1 MKFIVS
7 AGGQGTKL
15 WPYSRE
21 NNPKQFQ
28 KILNGE
34 SLFSYNVKTLL
45 RKYPPTD
52 VLISTKERYLK
63 IAREQVPQIPNEN
76 YIIEPDSPKNRGPA
90 DGLATVFLDIKYPGE
105 PFMIVQSDCVR
116 IPESNYLL
124 LIETAEK
131 LVKEH
136 KKFISGGIAVM
147 YPDLGV
153 DYLKLGRKIHS
164 YGNVDVYEATEYI
177 DRPSSYAETKELIE
191 NFNVVKH
198 SNHNCWYPQMLLE
211 AYAHYKPDW
220 HKALVEIKKI
230 LSETNSFEGIAQI
243 YQAMEAGATEIV
255 TKHIFKDALILQL
268 NYNWVDIG
276 TWNSLYEYFARKD
289 QVYKEGNVIA
299 MDSKSS
305 LIKSDNPEKL
315 IAVFGLKD
323 MVVVD
328 TADTLLIVPKDKTDR
343 IKDIQEEL
351 RNKKLNKYL

>member
-45 RKYPPTD
+45 RKYPAND
-52 VLISTKERYLK
+52 ILISTKDRYVK
-63 IAREQVPQIPNEN
+63 IAREQVPQIPLEN
-76 YIIEPDSPKNRGPA
+76 YILEPDTPKNRGPA
-90 DGLATVFLDIKYPGE
+90 DGLAIVYLDVKFPGE

-116 IPESNYLL
+116 IPENNYLL

-131 LVKEH
+131 LVKEY
-136 KKFISGGIAVM
+136 KKFISGGIAVT

-164 YGNVDVYEATEYI
+164 YGNVDVYEAKEFV
-177 DRPSSYAETKELIE
+177 DRRSSYAETKELIE

-211 AYAHYKPDW
+211 AYERYKPDW
-220 HKALVEIKKI
+220 YSALMQIRKI
-230 LSETNSFEGIAQI
+230 ISETNSLEGVAAI
-243 YQAMEAGATEIV
+243 YQGMEAGATEIV
-255 TKHIFKDALILQL
+255 TRHLFKDALILQL

-276 TWNSLYEYFARKD
+276 TWNSLYEYVARKD
-289 QVYKEGNVIA
+289 QVYTEGNVIA
-299 MDSKSS
+299 LDSKSS
-305 LIKSDNPEKL
+305 LIKSDNPDKL

-328 TADTLLIVPKDKTDR
+328 TADTLLIVPKDKTDK
-343 IKDIQEEL
+343 IKDIQDEL
-351 RNKKLNKYL
+351 RSKKLDKYL

>member
-34 SLFSYNVKTLL
+34 SLFSYNIKILL
-45 RKYPPTD
+45 RKYRAED
-52 VLISTKERYLK
+52 ILISTKERYLK
-63 IAREQVPQIPNEN
+63 IARDQVPEIPEEN
-76 YIIEPDSPKNRGPA
+76 YIIEPDSAKNRGPA
-90 DGLATVFLDIKYPGE
+90 DGLAVVFTDIKYPGE

-116 IPESNYLL
+116 IPENNYLL

-136 KKFISGGIAVM
+136 KKFISGGIAVT

-153 DYLKLGRKIHS
+153 DYLKLGKKIRS
-164 YGNVDVYEATEYI
+164 YGSVDVYEAKEFV
-177 DRPSSYAETKELIE
+177 DRRSNYAETKELIE

-198 SNHNCWYPQMLLE
+198 SNHNCWYPNMLLE
-211 AYAHYKPDW
+211 SYEKYKPDW
-220 HKALVEIKKI
+220 YSALMEIKKV
-230 LSETNSFEGIAQI
+230 LSETNSFDEVSAI
-243 YQAMEAGATEIV
+243 YQNMEAGATEIV
-255 TKHIFKDALILQL
+255 TRHLFKDSLILQL

-328 TADTLLIVPKDKTDR
+328 TADTLLIVPKDKTDK
-343 IKDIQEEL
+343 IKDIQNEL
-351 RNKKLNKYL
+351 RNKKLDKYL

>member
-34 SLFSYNVKTLL
+34 SLFSYNIKILL
-45 RKYPPTD
+45 RKYRAED
-52 VLISTKERYLK
+52 ILISTKERYLK
-63 IAREQVPQIPNEN
+63 IARDQVPDIPEEN
-76 YIIEPDSPKNRGPA
+76 YIIEPDSAKNRGPA
-90 DGLATVFLDIKYPGE
+90 DGLAVVFTDIKYPGE

-116 IPESNYLL
+116 IPENNYLL

-136 KKFISGGIAVM
+136 KKFISGGIAVT

-153 DYLKLGRKIHS
+153 DYLKLGKKIRS
-164 YGNVDVYEATEYI
+164 YGSVDVYEAKEFV
-177 DRPSSYAETKELIE
+177 DRRSNYAETKELIE

-198 SNHNCWYPQMLLE
+198 SNHNCWYPNMLLE
-211 AYAHYKPDW
+211 SYEKYKPEW
-220 HKALVEIKKI
+220 YSALMEIKKV
-230 LSETNSFEGIAQI
+230 LSETNSFDEVGAI
-243 YQAMEAGATEIV
+243 YQNMEAGATEIV
-255 TKHIFKDALILQL
+255 TRHLFKDSLILQL

-328 TADTLLIVPKDKTDR
+328 TADTLLIVPKDKTDK
-343 IKDIQEEL
+343 IKDIQNEL
-351 RNKKLNKYL
+351 RNKKLDKYL

>member
-34 SLFSYNVKTLL
+34 SLFSYNIKILL
-45 RKYPPTD
+45 RKYRAED
-52 VLISTKERYLK
+52 ILISTKERYLK
-63 IAREQVPQIPNEN
+63 IARDQVPEIPEEN
-76 YIIEPDSPKNRGPA
+76 YIIEPDSAKNRGPA
-90 DGLATVFLDIKYPGE
+90 DGLAVVFTDIKYPGE

-116 IPESNYLL
+116 IPENNYLL

-136 KKFISGGIAVM
+136 KKFISGGIAVT

-153 DYLKLGRKIHS
+153 DYLKLGKKIRS
-164 YGNVDVYEATEYI
+164 YGSVDVYEAKEFV
-177 DRPSSYAETKELIE
+177 DRRSNYAETKELIE

-198 SNHNCWYPQMLLE
+198 SNHNCWYPNMLLE
-211 AYAHYKPDW
+211 SYEKYKPDW
-220 HKALVEIKKI
+220 YSALMGIKKV
-230 LSETNSFEGIAQI
+230 LSETNSFDGVGAI
-243 YQAMEAGATEIV
+243 YQNMEAGATEIV
-255 TKHIFKDALILQL
+255 TRHLFKDSLILQL

-328 TADTLLIVPKDKTDR
+328 TADTLLIVPKDKTDK
-343 IKDIQEEL
+343 IKDIQNEL
-351 RNKKLNKYL
+351 RNKKLDKYL